1 VDYGTLSDLLGSLAK
16 SSDLAKLQNLDVTL
30 SLLARLERWGRDVT
44 PAWVDGAEVTA
55 PAAGTALVT
64 KTVGTGKTGYLYGFF
79 ISAGEGNHFK
89 INWTSGGSAKSR
101 RIVLSGA
108 GSVQYVDFIA
118 LNEGSP
124 ADAGT
129 NITITNV
136 NAGGTGTVYQASILY
151 AEV

>member
-1 VDYGTLSDLLGSLAK
+1 MSKKDVEKALSDYGAAK
-16 SSDLAKLQNLDVTL
+16 SSDYPLG
-30 SLLARLERWGRDVT
+30 RWGRNVS
-44 PAWVDGAEVTA
+44 PVWVDGAEVTA
-55 PAAGTALVT
+55 PGAETALVT
-64 KTVGTGKTGYLYGFF
+64 KTVGTGRSGYIYGFF

-89 INWTSGGSAKSR
+89 INWTSRGSAKSR

-118 LNEGSP
+118 LNEGFP

-129 NITITNV
+129 DITITNV
-136 NAGGTGTVYQASILY
+136 SAGGTGVIYQASILY